1 VNLPIPIPSVQ
12 QLEANSGAYNCNL
25 PLANQLDPTLPVPA
39 GAYVAKQPSYG
50 PDSVWSYE
58 MGEKARF
65 ADRRITLNAD
75 VYYIK
80 WTNIQQ
86 VVSLT
91 CGYPANINA
100 GNAQAYGPEVETS
113 FRVTDGLTFNVSGA
127 YTKAVINDPNATAQA
142 AGFTP
147 GIKIINVPEY
157 TAVAS
162 LDYLQPINDDYAA
175 TFHLSSSLV
184 GPIEDQAYYRETLP
198 SHNIVDVKTGVVA
211 RQWGAYFVVSNLTN
225 KLAALTID
233 NTVFAWQQPTITR
246 VSTNQPRT
254 VGVDFTYKF

>member
-1 VNLPIPIPSVQ
+1 
-12 QLEANSGAYNCNL
+12 
-25 PLANQLDPTLPVPA
+25 
-39 GAYVAKQPSYG
+39 
-50 PDSVWSYE
+50 
-58 MGEKARF
+58 MRF
-65 ADRRITLNAD
+65 DDRRITINAD

-100 GNAQAYGPEVETS
+100 GNARAYGPEVETS
-113 FRVTDGLTFNVSGA
+113 FRVTDELTLNLSGA
-127 YTKAVINDPNATAQA
+127 YTKAEINDPNATAQA
-142 AGFTP
+142 AGFYP

-157 TAVAS
+157 TAIAA
-162 LDYLQPINDDYAA
+162 LDYSRPVNDNYTAV
-175 TFHLSSSLV
+175 FHLSSSLV
-184 GPIEDQAYYRETLP
+184 GPIQDQAYYRENLP
-198 SHNIVDVKTGVVA
+198 SHNIVDVKTGVVT
-211 RQWGAYFVVSNLTN
+211 QKWGAYFTCTNLTN

-254 VGVDFTYKF
+254 YGVDFTYKF